1 MAKVK
6 NGLYIPDPEDVHDMD
21 GSAVF
26 TPDPKVSGRRFEPDG
41 TGGGKLFILRR
52 RLKPGFR
59 KPVEE
64 WIAIDKRPFLSGN
77 EASKP

>member
-1 MAKVK
+1 MAKIK
-6 NGLYIPDPEDVHDMD
+6 NGFYVPEPKDVHDMD

-26 TPDPKVSGRRFEPDG
+26 TPDPNVSGRRFEPDG
-41 TGGGKLFILRR
+41 TGGGKLFLRVR

-64 WIAIDKRPFLSGN
+64 WIAIDKRPFLSGDG
-77 EASKP
+77 ASK